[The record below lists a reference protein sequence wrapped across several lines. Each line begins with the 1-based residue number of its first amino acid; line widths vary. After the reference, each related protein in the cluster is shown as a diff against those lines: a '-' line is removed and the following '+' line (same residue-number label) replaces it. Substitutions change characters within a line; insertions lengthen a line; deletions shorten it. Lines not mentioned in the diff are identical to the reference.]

1 GSSDSAWLT
10 FVCIHL
16 DPKDQPS
23 KRKTP
28 ESEMYVEDQKG
39 QKFTAEEGISLH
51 KENPTNH
58 TISQHLPTIAD
69 CTGKLI
75 EELNVHLKGQREAI
89 RPENDTKSNSPC

>member
-1 GSSDSAWLT
+1 
-10 FVCIHL
+10 
-16 DPKDQPS
+16 
-23 KRKTP
+23 
-28 ESEMYVEDQKG
+28 MYDKDQKG

-51 KENPTNH
+51 KENPANH